1 MLTQLLPVDIRD
13 LRAVLPATM
22 ASLYWETEPTPEGV
36 EPDTSACVIDKEA
49 WLSQVQLEWGTAGQN
64 AICFDPDR
72 TLGTI
77 LYAPPRFIPRQAH
90 LPTAPVSAD
99 AIVLTSLKI
108 APGFEGEGLEE
119 QLIDGAVA
127 DLTRRGVK
135 AIEAFGCTHRSDEV
149 IAIDFLLAAGFTIV
163 ADDPQVPRLR
173 LELPGQMNWSME
185 VEMALDQLQQEQ
197 LFRSMK
203 VTYPVPVV
211 NRKRGD

>member
-1 MLTQLLPVDIRD
+1 MLTQLMPVDIRD

-22 ASLYWETEPTPEGV
+22 ESLYWETEPTSDGAELA
-36 EPDTSACVIDKEA
+36 DTACVIDKEA

-64 AICFDPDR
+64 LICLDPDR

-77 LYAPPRFIPRQAH
+77 IYAPPRFVPRQRH

-99 AIVLTSLKI
+99 AIVVTSLKI
-108 APGFEGEGLEE
+108 APGFQGEGLES
-119 QLIDGAVA
+119 LLVDGAVA

-149 IAIDFLLAAGFTIV
+149 IAIELLLEAGFHIV
-163 ADDPQVPRLR
+163 ADDPQIPRLR
-173 LELPGQMNWSME
+173 LDLPGQMNWSME

-197 LFRSMK
+197 LFRSMQ
-203 VTYPVPVV
+203 VSYPVPVRNHKKDV
-211 NRKRGD
+211 